1 MLKQFNVNECEI
13 KQCKPGESSPVDFY
27 YNPDKTEMNL
37 LINDYKIDEHTLQ
50 SALDPDELGR
60 LEFEAEHIAI
70 ILKRPKNYSSKDQFL
85 FKITSIGIFIFKDKL
100 ILVSSEDIQL
110 FEGKQNTKLNTP
122 LDIFLRL
129 LTSTIFHFLGHLK
142 VINMIS
148 DELEHKINSSMENKY
163 LLNMFTLEK
172 SLVYYLNG
180 INSNSMVFEKIKLNA
195 SKIGFTTEHIEL
207 LDDIVIENNQCKTQA
222 DIYNNILT
230 GLMDARG
237 SIVNNNLNILIKRLT
252 VISIVFMP
260 LNVIAGIGGMS
271 EFSMMTH
278 GIDWKVS
285 YTLFFVGLV
294 VIAILTYFIVR
305 NMGFEGKRKDRK

>member
-1 MLKQFNVNECEI
+1 MLRKFNIQEGNVKECGPED
-13 KQCKPGESSPVDFY
+13 KSAALFY
-27 YNPDKTEMNL
+27 YNPDKSELNF
-37 LINDYKIDEHTLQ
+37 LIEKYKIDEHTLQ

-60 LEFEAEHIAI
+60 LEFEKDHVAI
-70 ILKRPKNYSSKDQFL
+70 ILKRPKNYSHEEQFL

-110 FEGKQNTKLNTP
+110 FEGKQSTKLKTT
-122 LDIFLRL
+122 LDVFLRL
-129 LTSTIFHFLGHLK
+129 LSSTIFHFLGHLK

-148 DELEHKINSSMENKY
+148 DELEQKINASMENKY
-163 LLNMFTLEK
+163 LLSMFTLEK

-195 SKIGFTTEHIEL
+195 AKIHFSVDNLEL

-237 SIVNNNLNILIKRLT
+237 SIVNNNLNLLIKRLT
-252 VISIVFMP
+252 IISIVFMP
-260 LNVIAGIGGMS
+260 LNVLAGIGGMS
-271 EFSMMTH
+271 EYSVMTKFL
-278 GIDWKVS
+278 DWKVS
-285 YTLFFVGLV
+285 YLIFCIGLV
-294 VIAILTYFIVR
+294 IIGFLTYLVVR
-305 NMGFEGKRKDRK
+305 NVGFERKKKKKV